1 MSGLRENLSKAVVLA
16 SVTAAHKQGR
26 DCRIVSFSST
36 SNSVECENIPCD
48 AGGISRLLEFLSYS
62 FGGGTDVTGALKHA
76 MDVLESD
83 LTSSDILLVSDGELP
98 NPPVSKSTLA
108 KLEELKRQTGMEI
121 HGLLIGK
128 RESESLNMLCSEVHD
143 FLGSYDGINAVTS
156 SYTGL
161 RRRSTSALSLLS
173 SMRIVQ
179 PFKSPSLLRR
189 TTREYS
195 VMPLRAMSHS
205 DCESDS
211 RKNSHM
217 KLRKRVD
224 GAKTKRRRFDDDDDN
239 WDLGGDE
246 SVDWKQSGS
255 NNANEGFR
263 AHENSVDKSEFVQ
276 RVEEALEL
284 IQDTASKEVERSK
297 LAMPEPELRWSKS
310 EVISDTIFY
319 VERDLVER
327 DLEAR
332 LVVLGVISKEH
343 VLFIGP
349 PGTSSEYTFLI
360 KCCNLTHVA
369 FTNTSFSYVE
379 SEIGRRLSHLCGGP
393 FFQRLFTR
401 FTTPEEIFGPL
412 SLRALEND
420 EYVRY
425 VK

>member
-1 MSGLRENLSKAVVLA
+1 
-16 SVTAAHKQGR
+16 
-26 DCRIVSFSST
+26 
-36 SNSVECENIPCD
+36 
-48 AGGISRLLEFLSYS
+48 
-62 FGGGTDVTGALKHA
+62 
-76 MDVLESD
+76 
-83 LTSSDILLVSDGELP
+83 
-98 NPPVSKSTLA
+98 
-108 KLEELKRQTGMEI
+108 
-121 HGLLIGK
+121 
-128 RESESLNMLCSEVHD
+128 
-143 FLGSYDGINAVTS
+143 
-156 SYTGL
+156 
-161 RRRSTSALSLLS
+161 
-173 SMRIVQ
+173 
-179 PFKSPSLLRR
+179 
-189 TTREYS
+189 
-195 VMPLRAMSHS
+195 
-205 DCESDS
+205 
-211 RKNSHM
+211 M

-239 WDLGGDE
+239 WDLGGDK
-246 SVDWKQSGS
+246 SVDWKQSGY

-332 LVVLGVISKEH
+332 LVVLGMISKEH

-360 KCCNLTHVA
+360 NSCNLTHVA